1 MTKKRYA
8 PTELESIPGV
18 GSSIAEDLRS
28 LGYKTVPDLKDQNP
42 QKMYDNLCAVQG
54 IKLDR
59 CVLYVF
65 RCAVYFASHKTHEPS
80 LLFWWNW
87 KNRETI

>member
-18 GSSIAEDLRS
+18 GPSIAEDLRS
-28 LGYKTVPDLKDQNP
+28 LGYRTVADLKDQNP
-42 QKMYDNLCAVQG
+42 QQMYDRLCAAQG

-65 RCAVYFASHKTHEPS
+65 RCAVYFASRNTYEPS